1 MTRGRIG
8 VVGAGV
14 AGSSAAWHLTRA
26 GYDVEVFEQYD
37 AGHDQGS
44 SHGSSRIFRLA
55 YPHPT
60 YVALA
65 VRALLEWRRLEEEV
79 GSPLLD
85 LTGAIDHGP
94 ADALEPVHAALRAAG
109 QRVEYWS
116 GQDVADRWPG
126 LRVDTTALHHPDAG
140 RLHADRAVAALQ
152 TAATGRGARLRFRTP
167 VRRLLVRADGRVDLK
182 TDDSAYVV
190 DQVVVA
196 PGAWAAGSLLD
207 GLVHLPPLRVTQEQ
221 PVHFAAQD
229 PLSWPSFIHHG
240 GAGLPA
246 GGGTYGLGSVDGV
259 KVGFHAVGHRVE
271 VPEERDRSIDEIAL
285 QKVKAYAR
293 QWLPGVDADRASAQT
308 CLYTLTPDHD
318 FIADRRGPV
327 TVLAGFSGHGFKFGS
342 VLGALAVDLIEGR
355 EPLPVFSLDR
365 QSLKT
370 VVTKGS

>member
-8 VVGAGV
+8 VVGGGV

-26 GYDVEVFEQYD
+26 GYDVELFEQYD
-37 AGHDQGS
+37 AGHDRGS

-65 VRALLEWRRLEEEV
+65 VRALLEWRTLEEETS
-79 GSPLLD
+79 SPLLE

-94 ADALEPVHAALRAAG
+94 AAALEPLHTALRAAG
-109 QRVEYWS
+109 QHVEYWS
-116 GQDVADRWPG
+116 GADVADRWPQ
-126 LRVDTTALHHPDAG
+126 LRVDTAAIHHPDAG
-140 RLHADRAVAALQ
+140 RLHADRAVTALQ
-152 TAATGRGARLRFRTP
+152 TAAAGRGARLNFRTP
-167 VRRLLVRADGRVDLK
+167 VRRLLVRTDGRAALE
-182 TDDSAYVV
+182 TDDSTYVV
-190 DQVVVA
+190 DHVVVA
-196 PGAWAAGSLLD
+196 PGAWAAGDLLD
-207 GLVHLPPLRVTQEQ
+207 GLVRLPPLRVTQEQ
-221 PVHFAAQD
+221 PVHFHAPD
-229 PLSWPSFIHHG
+229 PLAWPSFIHHG
-240 GAGLPA
+240 GAALPA

-259 KVGFHAVGHRVE
+259 KVGFHAVGHLVDS
-271 VPEERDRSIDEIAL
+271 PGDRDRSVDEIAL

-308 CLYTLTPDHD
+308 CLYTVTPDHD
-318 FIADRRGPV
+318 FLADRRGPV

-342 VLGALAVDLIEGR
+342 VLGSLAVDLIEGR

-370 VVTKGS
+370 AVTKGI

>member
-37 AGHDQGS
+37 AGHDRGS

-55 YPHPT
+55 YSHPT

-65 VRALLEWRRLEEEV
+65 VRALLEWRTLEEETA
-79 GSPLLD
+79 SPLLE

-94 ADALEPVHAALRAAG
+94 TAAVEPLHAALRAAG

-116 GQDVADRWPG
+116 AQDVADRWPG
-126 LRVDTTALHHPDAG
+126 LRIDSAAVHHPDAG

-152 TAATGRGARLRFRTP
+152 SAAAGRGAALHFRTP
-167 VRRLLVRADGRVDLK
+167 VRGLAVRPDGRVDLH
-182 TDDSAYVV
+182 TDDSTYVV

-196 PGAWAAGSLLD
+196 PGAWAAGSMLD
-207 GLVHLPPLRVTQEQ
+207 GLVPIPPLRVTQEQ
-221 PVHFAAQD
+221 PVHFAASD
-229 PLSWPSFIHHG
+229 ALTWPSFIHHG
-240 GAGLPA
+240 GAGLPE

-259 KVGFHAVGHRVE
+259 KVGFHAVGRV
-271 VPEERDRSIDEIAL
+271 VDSPGERDRSIDQIAL

-293 QWLPGVDADRASAQT
+293 AWLPGVDADQASAET
-308 CLYTLTPDHD
+308 CLYTVTPDHD
-318 FIADRRGPV
+318 FLADRRGPV

-342 VLGALAVDLIEGR
+342 VLGSLAVDLVEGR
-355 EPLPVFSLDR
+355 DPLPIFSLDR
-365 QSLKT
+365 TSLLA
-370 VVTKGS
+370 TKGR